1 MGVEERENQG
11 RGIGKR
17 RGRRP
22 FNLERKTKI
31 KIPEVILLQLVTLLR
46 THIYNLTLQFYQLY
60 IFVKS
65 RRKEVAKY

>member
-22 FNLERKTKI
+22 FNLETKTKI